1 MKNYICPISLTA
13 PMRFRRPICLDDTL
27 RHQSMSHTVARH
39 LLLSRQLLFV
49 HIRAGAK
56 SRIKTVENGEH
67 M

>member
-1 MKNYICPISLTA
+1 
-13 PMRFRRPICLDDTL
+13 MRFRRPICLDDTL

-67 M
+67 MYI